1 MKRRPETAIVM
12 ISGDDDLAFVK
23 ELIKG
28 GPERKA
34 FLLKDSVADIGGL
47 IQAVVAVV
55 NGQLVLDS
63 NIVQKLAR
71 HYVNRALLDRL
82 TSVERQV
89 LMLLATGYEYSAI
102 AELLDIDLRKV
113 DGYADSIYA
122 KLPKLSQGGHLP
134 PRDQAILAFVNYG
147 TSSPYEF
154 V

>member
-1 MKRRPETAIVM
+1 M
-12 ISGDDDLAFVK
+12 
-23 ELIKG
+23 
-28 GPERKA
+28 
-34 FLLKDSVADIGGL
+34 LKDSVADIGGL